1 MSVAWESDLGRHVG
15 KGARAVSALGVSA
28 FEPGAYSKVGQSN
41 VALSVDENVV
51 GLDIAVEDEV
61 VVTVFEGEGQ

>member
-1 MSVAWESDLGRHVG
+1 
-15 KGARAVSALGVSA
+15 
-28 FEPGAYSKVGQSN
+28 

-51 GLDIAVEDEV
+51 GLDIAVENEV

>member
-1 MSVAWESDLGRHVG
+1 
-15 KGARAVSALGVSA
+15 
-28 FEPGAYSKVGQSN
+28 